1 MSSAITSL
9 QRVQQTFFK
18 VLIRNRLSLCSSL
31 KRTLSFSAKGQ
42 VELAYCVAQLMTF
55 QNKGSMYNE
64 EYSIKNGI
72 LKNDGSMVYTQQLA
86 QESTKVNY

>member
-9 QRVQQTFFK
+9 WKVQQTFFK

-42 VELAYCVAQLMTF
+42 MELAYCVVQLMTF
-55 QNKGSMYNE
+55 QNKDSMHNE
-64 EYSIKNGI
+64 DYSIKNGI
-72 LKNDGSMVYTQQLA
+72 SKNGGSMMWTQQLA
-86 QESTKVNY
+86 QGSTKVNY